1 MAELS
6 SETIQ
11 SACVAIGGRGV
22 LIEAR
27 DDLQR
32 TDLLL
37 RLLDRG
43 AVLVSDARTAC
54 TRRGDRL
61 LLAAPLAGTAGRIE
75 IRGIGP
81 VTADA
86 LDEAEVALIAVVLD
100 ATPRLPEDRRFR
112 NIAGVAI
119 PVLALGPAEP
129 AAPIKVEYALKALS
143 K

>member
-11 SACVAIGGRGV
+11 GACAAIAGRGV

-43 AVLVSDARTAC
+43 ATLVSDARTAC
-54 TRRGDRL
+54 TRKGDA
-61 LLAAPLAGTAGRIE
+61 LLAAPLAGTAGKLE

-81 VTADA
+81 VA
-86 LDEAEVALIAVVLD
+86 LDSLADVEVALIAVVLD
-100 ATPRLPEDRRFR
+100 AGPRLPEDRRFR
-112 NIAGVAI
+112 NIAGIAV
-119 PVLALGPAEP
+119 PVLALGPSEP
-129 AAPIKVEYALKALS
+129 AAPIKVEYALKALTA
-143 K
+143 

>member
-11 SACVAIGGRGV
+11 GACVAIDGHGV

-43 AVLVSDARTAC
+43 ATLVSDARTIC
-54 TRRGDRL
+54 QRRSDVL
-61 LLAAPLAGTAGRIE
+61 VATPLAGAEGHVE

-81 VTADA
+81 VAMESLA
-86 LDEAEVALIAVVLD
+86 EAPVALIAVVLD
-100 ATPRLPEDRRFR
+100 ALPRLPEDRRFR
-112 NIAGVAI
+112 NIAGVAV
-119 PVLALGPAEP
+119 PVLALGPGEP
-129 AAPIKVEYALKALS
+129 AAPIKVEYALKALC

>member
-1 MAELS
+1 MTELS

-11 SACVAIGGRGV
+11 GACVAIDGRGV

-54 TRRGDRL
+54 TRRGDA
-61 LLAAPLAGTAGRIE
+61 LLAAPPAGSGGRIE
-75 IRGIGP
+75 VRGIGAIAMESL
-81 VTADA
+81 ADA
-86 LDEAEVALIAVVLD
+86 QVALIAVVLE
-100 ATPRLPEDRRFR
+100 AAPRLPEDRRFR
-112 NIAGVAI
+112 NIAGVAV
-119 PVLALGPAEP
+119 PVLALGPSEP
-129 AAPIKVEYALKALS
+129 AAPIKVEYALKALAG
-143 K
+143 

>member
-11 SACVAIGGRGV
+11 GACVAIGGRGV

-43 AVLVSDARTAC
+43 ATLVSDARTAC
-54 TRRGDRL
+54 TRKSDT
-61 LLAAPLAGTAGRIE
+61 LLAAPLAGAAGKLE

-81 VTADA
+81 VEMESVADIG
-86 LDEAEVALIAVVLD
+86 VALIAVVLE

-112 NIAGVAI
+112 NIAGIAV
-119 PVLALGPAEP
+119 PVLALGPSEP
-129 AAPIKVEYALKALS
+129 AAPIKVEYALKALTR
-143 K
+143 

>member
-11 SACVAIGGRGV
+11 GACVAIDGRGV

-27 DDLQR
+27 DDAQR

-54 TRRGDRL
+54 TRSGSNL
-61 LLAAPLAGTAGRIE
+61 QATAPAGTGGQVE
-75 IRGIGP
+75 IRGIGA
-81 VTADA
+81 VKKES
-86 LDEAEVALIAVVLD
+86 LAEVSVALIAVVLD
-100 ATPRLPEDRRFR
+100 AAPRLPEDRRFR
-112 NIAGVAI
+112 NIAGIAV
-119 PVLALGPAEP
+119 PVLALGPSEP
-129 AAPIKVEYALKALS
+129 AAPIKVEYALKAFAQ
-143 K
+143 

>member
-11 SACVAIGGRGV
+11 GACVAIAGRGV

-43 AVLVSDARTAC
+43 AELVSDARTAC
-54 TRRGDRL
+54 TRRGDTL
-61 LLAAPLAGTAGRIE
+61 IAAPAGTGGRVE

-81 VTADA
+81 VEMES
-86 LDEAEVALIAVVLD
+86 LAEVGVALIAVVLD
-100 ATPRLPEDRRFR
+100 AAPRLPEDRRFR
-112 NIAGVAI
+112 NIAGIAV
-119 PVLALGPAEP
+119 PVLALGPSEP
-129 AAPIKVEYALKALS
+129 AAPIKVEFALKALA

>member
-11 SACVAIGGRGV
+11 GACVAIDGRGV

-27 DDLQR
+27 DELQR

-43 AVLVSDARTAC
+43 ATLVSDARTIC
-54 TRRGDRL
+54 QRRSDAL
-61 LLAAPLAGTAGRIE
+61 VATPLAGAEGRVE
-75 IRGIGP
+75 IRGIGA
-81 VTADA
+81 VAMESLA
-86 LDEAEVALIAVVLD
+86 EAPVALIAVVLD
-100 ATPRLPEDRRFR
+100 ALPRLPEDRRFR
-112 NIAGVAI
+112 NIAGVAV
-119 PVLALGPAEP
+119 PVLALGPSEP
-129 AAPIKVEYALKALS
+129 AAPIKVEYALKALP

>member
-1 MAELS
+1 MTELS

-11 SACVAIGGRGV
+11 GACVAIDGRGV

-43 AVLVSDARTAC
+43 AALVADARTAC
-54 TRRGDRL
+54 SRRGDTL
-61 LLAAPLAGTAGRIE
+61 FAAPLAGAAGHVE
-75 IRGIGP
+75 IRGIGS
-81 VTADA
+81 VAMES
-86 LDEAEVALIAVVLD
+86 LAEVPVALVAVVLE
-100 ATPRLPEDRRFR
+100 AAPRLPEDRRFR
-112 NIAGVAI
+112 NVAGVPV
-119 PVLALGPAEP
+119 PVLALGPNEA
-129 AAPIKVEYALKALS
+129 AAPIKVEYALKAFA

>member
-1 MAELS
+1 MTELS

-11 SACVAIGGRGV
+11 GACVAIEGRGV

-43 AVLVSDARTAC
+43 ATLVADARTAC
-54 TRRGDRL
+54 SRRGHAL
-61 LLAAPLAGTAGRIE
+61 FAAPLTGAAGHVE
-75 IRGIGP
+75 IRGIGT
-81 VTADA
+81 VAMEN
-86 LDEAEVALIAVVLD
+86 LAEVPVALIAVVLE

-112 NIAGVAI
+112 NIAGVAV
-119 PVLALGPAEP
+119 PVLALGPSET
-129 AAPIKVEYALKALS
+129 AAPIKIDYALKALAR
-143 K
+143 

>member
-11 SACVAIGGRGV
+11 GACVAIDGHGV

-27 DDLQR
+27 DDAQR

-43 AVLVSDARTAC
+43 ATLVSDARTAC
-54 TRRGDRL
+54 NRRGEELR
-61 LLAAPLAGTAGRIE
+61 AAPPLGTGGRVE

-81 VTADA
+81 VEMES
-86 LDEAEVALIAVVLD
+86 LAEIGVALIAVVLD
-100 ATPRLPEDRRFR
+100 AAPRLPEDRRFR
-112 NIAGVAI
+112 NIAGIAV
-119 PVLALGPAEP
+119 PVLALGPSEP
-129 AAPIKVEYALKALS
+129 AAPIKVEYALKALAQ
-143 K
+143 